1 MGLLPAH
8 PTWKTFSSPKFAHG
22 ISKDTVFWQI
32 AWFEI
37 RFWLRSWM
45 LWIFLFIIGLLI
57 CGAISSDEVL
67 SDFGLSNIYRNA
79 PFAIANYYAIVG
91 VFTLLMTAIF
101 VNSAALRD
109 FTCNTHQMVFSTP
122 LRRRDLLLGRFF
134 GATVVSAIPMLGVS
148 VGVLLAKYLP
158 GADAEQWE
166 AVNWTAHLKGVLLFA
181 LPDTFFTAAIL
192 FAVAVVWRREIVAF
206 IAAILVFTGRALTN
220 QLFQD
225 VKWEKFRALLDPFGF
240 RAFSL
245 ITKYWT
251 VADKNTLSV
260 SFGGLLLWNRL
271 LWVAVGSA
279 AFALAYSRFSFA
291 ERRTKGKEPQQDE
304 QLGVVRAMAPAPHPQ
319 LTDSPW
325 AKFLGSFKI
334 HFRGMV
340 RNTTFV
346 VIVMIAFA
354 ICVLALA
361 LSATRF
367 QSNETYQTFPVTYGV
382 IELIRGTLNLF
393 LLIIITYFSGALVW
407 KDRDE
412 RMDDISDATPTPEWV
427 SYAGRLATLIAMVML
442 IQAVA
447 LMAGIIVQAV
457 HGYYRFQF
465 GLYVHEL
472 LVRDASGFVLLATLA
487 FFVHVLVPNKYVG
500 YFAFIAFYFV
510 NIYLWQA
517 LNVATNLVQF
527 AGRPN
532 VIYSDFFGDAP
543 YRLAW
548 NWFTLYWL
556 LFCSLLAIAT
566 VMFWPRGKQD
576 RWKARRHNAAL
587 RFGLGWKTAT
597 AVCLLAF
604 AACGGWIWYNTE
616 VLNTLQGP
624 KDAERIQ
631 ADYEM
636 TYKPLDKL
644 PQPRVRSVQYAIDV
658 YPTERNVN
666 IRGDEVIYNPYSHPL
681 DEIHFSLDPRYDTSI
696 DLPEAALA
704 KDDTRLSYRLYRF
717 TSPLQPGEKR
727 TLRFTVTSKN
737 RGFENNVSNSQVVQD
752 GTFLSNLGPLVAGAN
767 YLAPVIGYNYWRELT
782 DSVERKKY
790 GLPEVDL
797 MPPPEHD
804 CTDDCRDTY
813 LPGHSDWVD
822 VSATIS
828 TTPDQIAVAPGS
840 LVREWQQD
848 GRRYFEY
855 KLDHPSM
862 NLYCVASARYEV
874 AREEW
879 NGIKL
884 EVYYLKEHPWNVPR
898 MMNSMKK
905 SLDYYIK
912 NFGPYEHKEA
922 RIVEFPRVSSFAA
935 AFPGTMPYSESFGF
949 IANLNHL
956 DDIDAVFYV
965 VAHEMGH
972 QWWDEQVIGANMEGA
987 TLLSET
993 LAQYSA
999 LMVMEKEYGRDMMRK
1014 FLKYEM
1020 DMYLSA
1026 RGQERMKERPLLKV
1040 EYKQFYV
1047 FYSKG
1052 SVALYYM
1059 KEMVGEDAVN
1069 RALRRLIHQY
1079 AYAPPPYPTSYALV
1093 DALREETP
1101 PNLQY
1106 LIRDL
1111 FEDITL
1117 FSNRALAATAVKR
1130 ADGRYDVTVTVEA
1143 RKFKADAKG
1152 NESEVPVDDWIDI
1165 GAFAEPGSGKEYG
1178 DTLYRERMHITRRIS
1193 TFTFTTAQLPEKV
1206 GIDPFALLI
1215 DRIPEDNTKDVALES
1230 APAQQVPV
1238 Q

>member
-1 MGLLPAH
+1 M
-8 PTWKTFSSPKFAHG
+8 
-22 ISKDTVFWQI
+22 FWHI

-45 LWIFLFIIGLLI
+45 LWIFLFTIGLLI
-57 CGAISSDEVL
+57 SGAISSDEVV

-91 VFTLLMTAIF
+91 VFTLLMTAMF

-109 FTCNTHQMVFSTP
+109 FTCDTHQIVFSTS

-134 GATVVSAIPMLGVS
+134 GATVISLIPMIGVSLGVMIA
-148 VGVLLAKYLP
+148 GYLP
-158 GADAEQWE
+158 WRDAERWE
-166 AVNWTAHLKGVLLFA
+166 AVRWTAHLRGIILFA

-192 FAVAVVWRREIVAF
+192 FAVAVVWRRDLAAF
-206 IAAILVFTGRALTN
+206 IAAILLFTGRALTN
-220 QLFQD
+220 QLFRD
-225 VKWEKFRALLDPFGF
+225 VRWERFRALVDPFGF

-251 VADKNTLSV
+251 VADKNTHSIGLS
-260 SFGGLLLWNRL
+260 GLLLWNRL
-271 LWVAVGSA
+271 LWVGVGCA
-279 AFALAYSRFSFA
+279 AFAFSYFHFSFA
-291 ERRTKGKEPQQDE
+291 VRRARSPAPDQDQLVQAMDPAPRPQPA
-304 QLGVVRAMAPAPHPQ
+304 GSPRAM
-319 LTDSPW
+319 
-325 AKFLGSFKI
+325 FLGSFKI
-334 HFRGMV
+334 HFRGMA
-340 RNTTFV
+340 RNTAFV
-346 VIVMIAFA
+346 VIVMIACV

-361 LSATRF
+361 LSANQF
-367 QSNETYQTFPVTYGV
+367 QGNETFEIFPVTYGV
-382 IELIRGTLNLF
+382 IELIRGTLDLF
-393 LLIIITYFSGALVW
+393 LVVIITYFSGALVW
-407 KDRDE
+407 RDRDDHVDE
-412 RMDDISDATPTPEWV
+412 IVDATPTPEWL
-427 SYAGRLATLIAMVML
+427 SYAARLTTLIAMVML

-447 LMAGIIVQAV
+447 LTTGIVVQAV
-457 HGYYRFQF
+457 HGYYRFQIV
-465 GLYVHEL
+465 LYIHEL
-472 LVRDASGFVLLATLA
+472 LVRDGSGFVMLAILA
-487 FFVHVLVPNKYVG
+487 FLIQVLAPSRYVG
-500 YFAFIAFYFV
+500 YFVFVAFYFV
-510 NIYLWQA
+510 NTYLWRA
-517 LNVATNLVQF
+517 LNVATNLVRF
-527 AGRPN
+527 AGRPD

-543 YRLAW
+543 YRSAW

-556 LFCSLLAIAT
+556 LFCALLAIAS

-576 RWKARRHNAAL
+576 RWKARRRNAAFRL
-587 RFGLGWKTAT
+587 RPGWKAAT
-597 AVCLLAF
+597 AVCLPAF

-616 VLNTLQGP
+616 VVNPLLGP
-624 KDAERIQ
+624 KDDQRLQ
-631 ADYEM
+631 AAYEKA
-636 TYKPLDKL
+636 YKPLAES

-666 IRGDEVIYNPYSHPL
+666 IRGDEVIYNPYGYPL
-681 DEIHFSLDPRYDTSI
+681 EEIQFSLDTHYDTSI
-696 DLPEAALA
+696 EIPGAALA
-704 KDDTRLSYRLYRF
+704 NDDTRLSHRVYRF
-717 TSPLQPGEKR
+717 TPPLQPGEDR
-727 TLRFTVTSKN
+727 TLSFTVKSKN
-737 RGFENNVSNSQVVQD
+737 RGFENNVSNPQLVQN
-752 GTFLSNLGPLVAGAN
+752 GTFLSNLGPLVTGAN

-782 DSVERKKY
+782 DSADRRNY
-790 GLPEVDL
+790 GLEEADL
-797 MPPPEHD
+797 MPAPERD
-804 CTDDCRDTY
+804 CTYNCRDSY
-813 LPGHSDWVD
+813 IPGHSDWVD
-822 VSATIS
+822 ISAIVS

-855 KLDHPSM
+855 KLDHPSI
-862 NLYCVASARYEV
+862 NLFCFASARYEV

-884 EVYYLKEHPWNVPR
+884 EVYYLEEHPWNVPR

-912 NFGPYEHKEA
+912 NFGPYQHKEA

-949 IANLNHL
+949 IANLSHP

-965 VAHEMGH
+965 VAHEMAH

-1020 DMYLSA
+1020 DSYLSA

-1047 FYSKG
+1047 FYNKG

-1059 KEMVGEDAVN
+1059 KEMIGEDAMN
-1069 RALRRLIHQY
+1069 RALRRLVHQY
-1079 AYAPPPYPTSYALV
+1079 AYAPAPYPTSYALV

-1106 LIRDL
+1106 LIQDL

-1117 FSNRALAATAVKR
+1117 FSNRTLAATAVRR
-1130 ADGRYDVTVTVEA
+1130 ADGRYDVTVTVET

-1165 GAFAEPGSGKEYG
+1165 GAFAKPGSGKEYG
-1178 DTLYRERMHITRRIS
+1178 DTLYRERMHIKQRDS
-1193 TFTFTTAQLPEKV
+1193 TFTFTTAQLPEKAGV
-1206 GIDPFALLI
+1206 DPFALLI
-1215 DRIPEDNTKDVALES
+1215 DRIPEDNTTDVKVES
-1230 APAQQVPV
+1230 APGQQALV